1 MKISTKYPVLMFLI
15 LVIWVSILLVRKL
28 WKRIFKGAQNGAN

>member
-15 LVIWVSILLVRKL
+15 LVTWVSILLIRKL
-28 WKRIFKGAQNGAN
+28 WKRIFK

>member
-15 LVIWVSILLVRKL
+15 LVTWVSILLLRNL
-28 WKRIFKGAQNGAN
+28 WQRILKGA

>member
-15 LVIWVSILLVRKL
+15 LVAWVSILLIRKL
-28 WKRIFKGAQNGAN
+28 WKRTQCQI